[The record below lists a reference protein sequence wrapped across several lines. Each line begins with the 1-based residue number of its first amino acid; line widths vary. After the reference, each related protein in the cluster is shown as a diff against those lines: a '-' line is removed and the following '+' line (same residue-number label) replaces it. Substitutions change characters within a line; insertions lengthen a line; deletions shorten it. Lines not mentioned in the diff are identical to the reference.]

1 MIGRFLPACLSAFAA
16 LLVACAPALADSG
29 LKSSGPLDFGAVD
42 LHSGGTPSES
52 VTVQNISLAEVQIG
66 KVTISGSDA
75 QNFSIAQENCS
86 GQALE
91 TLAECSLEVEF
102 KAQTKG
108 PKSAVLTVATEAGE
122 LEVPLSGSGL
132 TGTLT
137 SNQNPLHFSPLPYA
151 QPEHEGEAN
160 ETEQLNVTD
169 TEAWTQN
176 GAVSIVGPDAGSFSI
191 AYGNCEGD
199 LMAAG
204 NTCDEGI
211 RFEPRSPGLKQAK
224 LLIESDA
231 SGGTFEVPLEGMA
244 LEGAQLA
251 LSSRQA
257 LLGEVPLG
265 GSAQNVFTLTDT
277 GDYPLYI
284 ERAFLVSG
292 TPLMFPTLGDSCSGH
307 ALQPGS
313 SCSMTIGFQPGT
325 VGEKSAGMILIT
337 NATPSI
343 QVIGIDGIG
352 ALPTTTSLAPSPSVP
367 PTIAPPAILAS
378 VRPPHLESGA
388 TLHSGLIVHCPASS
402 GGCQVLSRITT
413 STQVGVTLIGSSSTQ
428 LAAGAAGHAHIH
440 LTSHATMLL
449 NRRLKRQ
456 GRLTVTITTEVRTGA
471 TTLATRSRN
480 LVLLAQDS
488 GATLTHY

>member
-1 MIGRFLPACLSAFAA
+1 MVCS
-16 LLVACAPALADSG
+16 PALADSG
-29 LKSSGPLDFGAVD
+29 LKSSGPLEFGAVD

-86 GQALE
+86 GQVLEAL
-91 TLAECSLEVEF
+91 TKCSVEVEF

-108 PKSAVLTVATEAGE
+108 PKSAVLTVNTEEGE

-137 SNQNPLHFSPLPYA
+137 SNQSPLRFSPLPYA

-169 TEAWTQN
+169 NEAWTQN

-204 NTCDEGI
+204 NTCDEGV
-211 RFEPRSPGLKQAK
+211 RFEPRSRGLKQAT

-244 LEGAQLA
+244 LEGARLS

-257 LLGEVPLG
+257 LLGEVPVG

-292 TPLMFPTLGDSCSGH
+292 TPLMFPTLEDSCSGH

-313 SCSMTIGFQPGT
+313 SCSMTIGFQPSAP
-325 VGEKSAGMILIT
+325 GEKSAGVILIT

-343 QVIGIDGIG
+343 QVIGVDGIG
-352 ALPTTTSLAPSPSVP
+352 VLPVAASPTPAPSVLRLDS
-367 PTIAPPAILAS
+367 TIAPSAILAS

-388 TLHSGLIVHCPASS
+388 TLHSGLLVHCPASS
-402 GGCQVLSRITT
+402 GGCQILSRITT
-413 STQVGVTLIGSSSTQ
+413 AAQAGVTLIGSSSAQ

-440 LTSHATMLL
+440 LSSHATMLL

-456 GRLTVTITTEVRTGA
+456 GRLTVTITTEVRAGA
-471 TTLATRSRN
+471 TTLATRSRS

-488 GATLTHY
+488 GATLTRY

>member
-1 MIGRFLPACLSAFAA
+1 VIGRFLLACLSALAA
-16 LLVACAPALADSG
+16 LLMACAPALADSG

-52 VTVQNISLAEVQIG
+52 VTVQNISLSEVQIG
-66 KVTISGSDA
+66 KVTISGGDA

-86 GQALE
+86 GRALE
-91 TLAECSLEVEF
+91 ALTECSVEVEF

-108 PKSAVLTVATEAGE
+108 TKSAVLNVITEAGE

-137 SNQNPLHFSPLPYA
+137 SSQSPLHFSPLPYA

-160 ETEQLNVTD
+160 ETDQLNVTD

-191 AYGNCEGD
+191 AYGDCEGD

-211 RFEPRSPGLKQAK
+211 RFEPRSPGLKKAT
-224 LLIESDA
+224 LLVESDA
-231 SGGTFEVPLEGMA
+231 SGGTFEVPLEGVA
-244 LEGAQLA
+244 LEGAQLT
-251 LSSRQA
+251 LSSHQA

-292 TPLMFPTLGDSCSGH
+292 TPLMFPILGDSCSGH

-313 SCSMTIGFQPGT
+313 SCSMTIGFQPSAT
-325 VGEKSAGMILIT
+325 GEKSAGMILIT

-352 ALPTTTSLAPSPSVP
+352 VLPASVSPAVAPSPLQPENTVAS
-367 PTIAPPAILAS
+367 PAVLTP

-388 TLHSGLIVHCPASS
+388 TLHSGLLVHCPPSS
-402 GGCQVLSRITT
+402 GGCQVVSRITT
-413 STQVGVTLIGSSSTQ
+413 AAAEAGVTLIGSSSTQ

-456 GRLTVTITTEVRTGA
+456 GRLTVTITTEVRAGA
-471 TTLATRSRN
+471 TTLAARSRS
-480 LVLLAQDS
+480 LVLLAQ
-488 GATLTHY
+488 L